1 MWKNS
6 LQIII
11 LQSHTWR
18 ESGAHLLMATALLV
32 KAGEK
37 NPTKVSN
44 LGMELNVS
52 KANSYV
58 QWKKNQT
65 MLLTKNVVK

>member
-18 ESGAHLLMATALLV
+18 ESGAHLLVATALLV

-52 KANSYV
+52 KANSYGMYNG
-58 QWKKNQT
+58 KKPRQYF
-65 MLLTKNVVK
+65 